1 MLFGYLH
8 VYSEFSKSTVS
19 WQLVSVAGNDQLGT
33 NERIQEKID
42 KIKRFAREAQVY
54 CDGAELMRVGEF
66 QVPI

>member
-1 MLFGYLH
+1 M
-8 VYSEFSKSTVS
+8 S

-66 QVPI
+66 QVYLFNGHLEVKTSEQFVT

>member
-1 MLFGYLH
+1 M
-8 VYSEFSKSTVS
+8 S

-54 CDGAELMRVGEF
+54 GDGAELMRVGEF

>member
-1 MLFGYLH
+1 M
-8 VYSEFSKSTVS
+8 S